1 MKRVGIIGRTNVG
14 KSTLFNRL
22 IQRNKSI
29 ISPIAGTT
37 RDYVSSQIDLGGNKV
52 EIIDF
57 GGFDFATTEIIE
69 KNVQAS
75 ILKNISSLDL
85 IIFVVDGKVD
95 IGEDE
100 KRITQLLRKT
110 KKPIILVVNKIEKET
125 EKNNI
130 YDFYA
135 LGFSDVLGL
144 SAIANLNIGELQ
156 ELIQKKLKFRKSKK
170 AQKDSFGTKKEATAD
185 ITKIAII
192 GKPNVGK
199 SSLFNYLYGSER
211 SIVTEIAGT
220 TRDSIDEKIK
230 IGKKEYLFIDTA
242 GLKRKTKIHKK
253 LEKDSS
259 YKSIDSINR
268 ADMVLYLLDVSSQ
281 VAIYDIKLINYAWKK
296 GKSILVVVNKWDI
309 RPNDLTEKKYQGLIV
324 TDYSIF
330 KKFPFVFTSA
340 VSGYG
345 MDKMLEEI
353 IRLENILGINIKT
366 SLLNNIIRKI
376 VLQMGFI
383 DMKVFYAVQ
392 VSRQP
397 IEIVLFINN
406 KKYFKPKYLE
416 FIESQLREKLDLLGV
431 PIRLILREKEHR

>member
-1 MKRVGIIGRTNVG
+1 MKKIGILGRTNVG

-22 IQRNKSI
+22 IQKNKSI
-29 ISPIAGTT
+29 ISSMAGTT
-37 RDYVSSQIDLGGNKV
+37 RDYISGQLDLDGNIV

-57 GGFDFATTEIIE
+57 GGFDFGATEKIE
-69 KNVQAS
+69 KSVQAG
-75 ILKNISSLDL
+75 ILKNISALDL
-85 IIFVVDGKVD
+85 IIFVVDGKVG
-95 IGEDE
+95 IGEE
-100 KRITQLLRKT
+100 ENKIAQILRKT
-110 KKPIILVVNKIEKET
+110 KKPVIIVVNKIEKET

-144 SAIANLNIGELQ
+144 SAIANLNIGELT
-156 ELIQKKLKFRKSKK
+156 ELLKKRLKFRRKMV
-170 AQKDSFGTKKEATAD
+170 AKKEVSD
-185 ITKIAII
+185 ISKIAII

-242 GLKRKTKIHKK
+242 GLRRKTKINEG
-253 LEKDSS
+253 LDKDSS

-268 ADMVLYLLDVSSQ
+268 ADVVLYLLDISSEVS
-281 VAIYDIKLINYAWKK
+281 IYDIKLINYAWKK

-309 RPNDLTEKKYQGLIV
+309 RPPDMTEKKYQELIT

-330 KKFPFVFTSA
+330 KKFPFVFVSA
-340 VSGYG
+340 VTGYKI
-345 MDKMLEEI
+345 DKMLEEI
-353 IRLENILGINIKT
+353 NRLENISGIAIKT

-392 VSRQP
+392 VSKKP
-397 IEIVLFINN
+397 VEIVIFINN
-406 KKYFKPKYLE
+406 KKYFKPKYVE
-416 FIESQLREKLDLLGV
+416 YIESQLRTQLGLLGV
-431 PIRLILREKEHR
+431 PIKIVLREKERR